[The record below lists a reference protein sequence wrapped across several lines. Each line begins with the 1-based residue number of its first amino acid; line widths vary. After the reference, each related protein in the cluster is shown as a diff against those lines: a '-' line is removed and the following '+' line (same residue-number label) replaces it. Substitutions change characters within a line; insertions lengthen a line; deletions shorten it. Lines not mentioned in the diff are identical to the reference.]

1 MLKEIAKDDFGKII
15 ISIVLG
21 LGIAALFRK
30 VCNDRN
36 CIVVKGPPIK
46 EIEGHVFSFDNSCY
60 KYKAKGTS
68 CNKNDTSNS
77 DNKI

>member
-30 VCNDRN
+30 VCNDRD
-36 CIVVKGPPIK
+36 CIIIKGPPI
-46 EIEGHVFSFDNSCY
+46 EEVTGSVYTFDGRCY
-60 KYKAKGTS
+60 KYKAKSTS
-68 CNKNDTSNS
+68 CKNKN
-77 DNKI
+77 

>member
-1 MLKEIAKDDFGKII
+1 MLKEIAKDEFGKII

-68 CNKNDTSNS
+68 CNKK
-77 DNKI
+77 DNTTEK